1 MSDNKFE
8 SPEDVQSFLDSNA
21 LADGFRKWLASSGL
35 LAALGQHFE
44 PLVPMLQQFVQT
56 VAPVL
61 QKLSSEFKK
70 WDVSSEVLRKAGWIP
85 HYTTPFDLIA
95 EIGEDPDAVRNQLLH
110 YYGSNWKEVR
120 PTIEARLADY
130 QIDEEAKATMREA
143 LDAHEAG
150 LYRCVC
156 RVLFPE
162 IERVFRTKLFDGQIG
177 HISYERLIRKLVD
190 DEEKSL
196 GDFMSEGLYELD
208 IFGHLT
214 KHLRDEDESESSKW
228 VYGVFQRVGNEED
241 RERLKQYPVP
251 NRHAAIHG
259 FVTYDSPQNSLSAIF
274 IADYMFRILGEPKK
288 TDYAQ

>member
-1 MSDNKFE
+1 MSDKKFE
-8 SPEDVQSFLDSNA
+8 SPEEVQAFLDSNA
-21 LADGFRKWLASSGL
+21 FADGFRQWLGSSGL
-35 LAALGQHFE
+35 LAALGQHLE
-44 PLVPMLQQFVQT
+44 SLVPRLQQFT
-56 VAPVL
+56 KTIAPVL

-95 EIGEDPDAVRNQLLH
+95 KIGEDLDAVRNQLLH
-110 YYGSNWKEVR
+110 YYGSNWKEIR
-120 PTIEARLADY
+120 QTIEARLADY

-162 IERVFRTKLFDGQIG
+162 IERVFRTKLPDGQTG
-177 HISYERLIRKLVD
+177 HIRYEKLVRNLVD

-214 KHLRDEDESESSKW
+214 KHLRDEDESESSKF

-241 RERLKQYPVP
+241 RERLKQNPVP

-259 FVTYDSPQNSLSAIF
+259 FVTYDSPQNSLNAIF
-274 IADYMFRILGEPKK
+274 IADYIFRIIGEPI
-288 TDYAQ
+288 ASSSPP